1 MFNGSETSGS
11 KLTCPYCK
19 YEDEDCWELPLNDD
33 GDECTTECPSCEKEI
48 KVTLGLSPIY
58 YANKIIYEQTNKY
71 WWQEYK
77 YFRFE
82 DENRIDILRITGYEQ
97 GVNITWFTLESLI
110 DKRVHRISDEELS
123 ACFDGINELK
133 EI

>member
-11 KLTCPYCK
+11 KLICPYCN
-19 YEDEDCWELPLNDD
+19 YEDEDCWELPLNED
-33 GDECTTECPSCEKEI
+33 GDECTTECLNCEKEI
-48 KVTLGLSPIY
+48 KVILGLSPIY
-58 YANKIIYEQTNKY
+58 YASKTTEKKINRY

-82 DENRIDILRITGYEQ
+82 DENRVDLLKITGYEQ

-133 EI
+133 EL